1 MATKK
6 IKPGHLRQHGEIRD
20 LLTRALR
27 QHGGF
32 MYYTELKAAA
42 NGRNIQSTLRRM
54 VDAGYVQYERLAPR
68 CGVYRWNDGIRVS
81 AFQPATKPKAI
92 KPAPTPPKRP
102 PQVPALLTRWTPA
115 SPYGNQTCKKN

>member
-6 IKPGHLRQHGEIRD
+6 IKPGHLLQHGEIRD

-54 VDAGYVQYERLAPR
+54 VDAGYVQYERVAPR
-68 CGVYRWNDGIRVS
+68 CGVYRWNDGVDVS
-81 AFQPATKPKAI
+81 VFQPATKR
-92 KPAPTPPKRP
+92 TPPKRP